1 MEGSK
6 VEAGKATELF
16 RVIEVNEKQI
26 RSHLHEIVRGTVEE
40 TLNAMLEADAERLC
54 GAGRYERSQE
64 RASTRAGSWQSGV
77 DKIIKE
83 IRNGSRRDA
92 AAKQ

>member
-54 GAGRYERSQE
+54 GQRTE
-64 RASTRAGSWQSGV
+64 
-77 DKIIKE
+77 
-83 IRNGSRRDA
+83 
-92 AAKQ
+92 